1 MRGAAASAPP
11 APAGRAHAR
20 SIRAC
25 ANAKQITYD
34 DGARRQLM
42 AGIDK
47 VVDAVA
53 STIGPRGRN
62 VVIEQDYGVPLVIN
76 DGVSIARAIDLED
89 PVENAGAQLV
99 KEVAGR
105 TNDSAGDGTTT
116 ASVLARAMARAGVKA
131 VSSGA
136 NPILVKKGIYATC
149 DMVIDKL
156 KGLARPVSGREDIL
170 NVAAISAGNDLEV
183 GGMIADAL
191 DRVGAD
197 GVLSIETSSSFET
210 VVEVQ
215 EGMEIDRGFIS
226 PQFMTNQERSL
237 CEYENARVLV
247 TDQKIEAVADLI
259 PVLEACTKAGVP
271 LLIVAED
278 VTGDALATLVVNK
291 VRGIVQACAIKAPGF
306 GERRKALLQ
315 DIAIVT
321 GAEFI
326 AKDLAM
332 NLADVELDQL
342 GTCRRVTVAQSAT
355 ILLADAASRDDIE
368 ARVAQL
374 KKELSQTDSVYDTEK
389 LSERI
394 ARLAGGVAVI
404 KVGGFTEAEVE
415 DRKLRVEDAKNAT
428 FAAVEEGIVSGGG
441 AAHLHLSE
449 FVTKEWKATLES
461 DEERIGAD
469 IVAEALRAPQRQI
482 AENSG
487 FEGDVVVEAVLG
499 TPFEHGWN
507 AMTGE
512 YGDLIAAGVID
523 PAKVTRSGIQ
533 NAASVAGI
541 MLTTEAVIVE
551 AAEEDEQSLLLD
563 TLLGKNKKK
572 TGGTLEGGLTRDGMP
587 QGMSI

>member
-1 MRGAAASAPP
+1 
-11 APAGRAHAR
+11 
-20 SIRAC
+20 
-25 ANAKQITYD
+25 
-34 DGARRQLM
+34 
-42 AGIDK
+42 
-47 VVDAVA
+47 
-53 STIGPRGRN
+53 
-62 VVIEQDYGVPLVIN
+62 
-76 DGVSIARAIDLED
+76 
-89 PVENAGAQLV
+89 
-99 KEVAGR
+99 
-105 TNDSAGDGTTT
+105 
-116 ASVLARAMARAGVKA
+116 VLARAMARAGVKA